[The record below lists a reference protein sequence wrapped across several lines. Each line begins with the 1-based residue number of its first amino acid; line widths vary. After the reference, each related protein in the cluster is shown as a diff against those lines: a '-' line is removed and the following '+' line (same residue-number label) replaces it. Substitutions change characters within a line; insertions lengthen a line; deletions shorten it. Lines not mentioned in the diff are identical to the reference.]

1 MTVATTQALD
11 PYSLNPQAVSD
22 APPTLRAALRRIG
35 PGLVMA
41 SAIVGSG
48 ELIATTTLGAQ
59 VGYAALWLIL
69 LSCIV
74 KPVIQAE
81 LGRYTL
87 ATGETGLEALD
98 HVPGPRLG
106 VSWLVWAWALTVA
119 ATMMQVGG
127 MYGGV
132 SQVMHL
138 VIPHVSIRAWTFVF
152 LAATLALLLGGGYG
166 RIERLSMIKV
176 ALFTLITVLAAVVMV
191 RMPEYFSWS
200 AVADGLTPR
209 LPEGRGLSTAIAVF
223 GITGVGAVEL
233 LMYPYW
239 CVEKGYARFAGRAD
253 GSAQWAA
260 RARGWIRVMHLDI
273 ICSLVIY
280 TLATVAFYLLGA
292 GILHARGTVPA
303 ATDMI
308 PVLSQ
313 IYTGTLGDWAVWPFY
328 VGAIATLS
336 GTIFCSTAAH
346 PRVYADRCRLMGCF
360 ARDDYQAR
368 VRYRNAFV
376 VAFTVG
382 SVGLYLLIESPVWM
396 VVFGGVAQAVL
407 LPLIGIG
414 TIYLR
419 HRRLPQVL
427 APNRFV
433 TAALWGST
441 ALAAAATTIYAVRM
455 LFGGP

>member
-1 MTVATTQALD
+1 MTGMTD
-11 PYSLNPQAVSD
+11 PYALRPEDVSE
-22 APPTLRAALRRIG
+22 PPGTFATALRRIG
-35 PGLVMA
+35 PGMVMA

-69 LSCIV
+69 VSCIV

-87 ATGETGLEALD
+87 VTGETGLEALN
-98 HVPGPRLG
+98 HVPGPRIR

-132 SQVMHL
+132 SQVLHL
-138 VIPHVSIRAWTFVF
+138 VIPQVPIRGWTLVL
-152 LAATLALLLGGGYG
+152 LALTLSLLLGGGYA
-166 RIERLSMIKV
+166 RIEKLSMIKV
-176 ALFTLITVLAAVVMV
+176 ALFTFITVMAAVVMA
-191 RMPEYFSWS
+191 RMPQYFSWS
-200 AVADGLTPR
+200 AVAEGLTPS

-239 CVEKGYARFAGRAD
+239 CVEKGYARFTGKAD
-253 GSAQWAA
+253 GTTAWVR

-273 ICSLVIY
+273 VCSLVIY
-280 TLATVAFYLLGA
+280 TLATIAFYLLGA
-292 GILHARGTVPA
+292 GILHGLGTVPSSG
-303 ATDMI
+303 DMI

-313 IYTGTLGDWAVWPFY
+313 IYTGTLGEWAVWPFY
-328 VGAIATLS
+328 AGAIATLY
-336 GTIFCSTAAH
+336 GTIFASTAAH
-346 PRVYADRCRLMGCF
+346 PRVYADMCRLMGFF
-360 ARDDYQAR
+360 ARDDYAAR
-368 VRYRNAFV
+368 VRYRNGFI
-376 VAFTVG
+376 VAFSIA
-382 SVGLYLLIESPVWM
+382 SVALFLVIESPVWM

-407 LPLIGIG
+407 LPLVGIG

-419 HRRLPQVL
+419 HQRLPQAL

-433 TAALWGST
+433 TAALWAST
-441 ALAAAATTIYAVRM
+441 ALALAATTTYAVRM
-455 LFGGP
+455 LLGQG